1 MEVER
6 KKRQLEEVKREQR
19 EHHGRQRRG
28 ADEVV
33 EASEVLLDELE
44 RDVVKELEL
53 EQEFTALMEEED
65 DQERDRRQTS
75 DPDQLCPT
83 VSSFVMPRA
92 GVNAKGG
99 AAMMTFYTYIL
110 CSGNWMYIVNMPD
123 DTQYQQLVRAEIC
136 M

>member
-19 EHHGRQRRG
+19 EHNGRQKRG
-28 ADEVV
+28 TDEVV

-53 EQEFTALMEEED
+53 EQEFTALMEEEED
-65 DQERDRRQTS
+65 KERDRRQTS

-92 GVNAKGG
+92 GVNAQGG
-99 AAMMTFYTYIL
+99 VMPRLTSIFY
-110 CSGNWMYIVNMPD
+110 P
-123 DTQYQQLVRAEIC
+123 QEIGC
-136 M
+136 TL

>member
-19 EHHGRQRRG
+19 EHNGRQKRG
-28 ADEVV
+28 TDEVV

-53 EQEFTALMEEED
+53 EQEFTALMEEEED
-65 DQERDRRQTS
+65 KERDRRQTS

-92 GVNAKGG
+92 GVNAQGG
-99 AAMMTFYTYIL
+99 VVATFNIYIL
-110 CSGNWMYIVNMPD
+110 SSGNWMYIVNMPD
-123 DTQYQQLVRAEIC
+123 DPQYQQLVRAEIC